1 MNKRILTLLMCLVLC
16 FSLVG
21 PAFADI
27 SIGTDGNGNVDI
39 VKPGTPDTPK
49 PPPTRAAGTPAR
61 PATPPMT

>member
-39 VKPGTPDTPK
+39 VKPGTPDTPR
-49 PPPTRAAGTPAR
+49 PPTTPAG
-61 PATPPMT
+61 A